1 MKKLLLILITISL
14 LFSMVACTTNSEFS
28 GVYAADKSDNVITA
42 NSQFSFELFKEINKS
57 DQDKNVFISPY
68 SISSALSMLYNGAN
82 GQTESEIASMLH
94 YDKINDEDLNNG
106 MMYLRERLEDIKNVE
121 LSIDNSIWIRE
132 NFPVKESFIDI
143 SKFVFDAYVT
153 EIDMDNP
160 KAADTI
166 NDYIKK
172 KTNDMIDKM
181 IDPPID
187 SDVIMYLINTIYFD
201 GKWTNPFN
209 EENSTNDLFTN
220 YDGSSVEV
228 NMMHLQTDYFYG
240 EKKGEKII
248 EVPYGDGEVSM
259 YLILPEIGQ
268 DINEFIDELSH
279 EKWLDLRY
287 DVLENNKQEV
297 TLSMPSFKIEYG
309 IKEISNEL
317 KTLGMKEAFT
327 DYADFT
333 GIADSIYV
341 SRVLH
346 KAVIEVDEV
355 GTKAAAATVV
365 EMKLTSM
372 PLDPLTFTA
381 NRSFIYIIADN
392 TDDTILFM
400 GKMVDMN

>member
-1 MKKLLLILITISL
+1 MKKLLLILITASL
-14 LFSMVACTTNSEFS
+14 LFSMVACATSSEFS

-42 NSQFSFELFKEINKS
+42 NSKFSFEVFKEINKS
-57 DQDKNVFISPY
+57 DKDKNIFISPY

-94 YDKINDEDLNNG
+94 YDKITDEDLNNG
-106 MMYLRERLEDIKNVE
+106 MMYLRERLEAVKNVE

-153 EIDMDNP
+153 EIDMDDP

-172 KTNDMIDKM
+172 KTNGMIDKM

-187 SDVIMYLINTIYFD
+187 SDVVMYLINTIYFD
-201 GKWTNPFN
+201 GKWSIPFN
-209 EENSTNDLFTN
+209 KDSSTKDLFTN
-220 YDGSSVEV
+220 LDNSTVEV
-228 NMMHLQTDYFYG
+228 NMMHLKADYYYG
-240 EKKGEKII
+240 EKNGEKII

-259 YLILPEIGQ
+259 YLILPKIGQ
-268 DINEFIDELSH
+268 DINDFIDELTH
-279 EKWLDLRY
+279 KKWLNLRY
-287 DVLENNKQEV
+287 DVLENNKKEV
-297 TLSMPSFKIEYG
+297 TLSLPSFKIEYG
-309 IKEISNEL
+309 IKEISGEL
-317 KTLGMKEAFT
+317 KALGMKEAFT

-333 GIADSIYV
+333 GIANNIYV

-365 EMKLTSM
+365 EMKFTSM
-372 PLDPLTFTA
+372 PMNPITFTA
-381 NRSFIYIIADN
+381 NRPFIYIIADN

>member
-14 LFSMVACTTNSEFS
+14 LFSMVACATSSEFN

-42 NSQFSFELFKEINKS
+42 NSKFSFEFFKEINKS
-57 DQDKNVFISPY
+57 DQNKNVFISPY

-82 GQTESEIASMLH
+82 GQTESEMASMLH
-94 YDKINDEDLNNG
+94 YDKITDEDLNNG
-106 MMYLRERLEDIKNVE
+106 MMYLRKRLESIKNVE

-132 NFPVKESFIDI
+132 NFPIKESFIDI

-172 KTNDMIDKM
+172 KTNGMIDKM
-181 IDPPID
+181 LDPPIN

-220 YDGSSVEV
+220 YDGSNVEV
-228 NMMHLQTDYFYG
+228 NMMYLQTDYFYG
-240 EKKGEKII
+240 EKNNEKII

-259 YLILPEIGQ
+259 YLILPDVGQ

-287 DVLENNKQEV
+287 DVLEENKQEV

-309 IKEISNEL
+309 IKEISGEL
-317 KTLGMKEAFT
+317 QTLGMKEAFK

-333 GIADSIYV
+333 GIANNIYV

-372 PLDPLTFTA
+372 PMDPLTFTA
-381 NRSFIYIIADN
+381 NRPFIYIIADN